1 MKRLWILSI
10 FCILFLTSCS
20 TKKVETPSY
29 TAVPNLEFSSS
40 IKLFI
45 EQAQKITTLSH
56 ADINLICAKLQ
67 TYVSD
72 CKDGSQILTLE
83 FNREN
88 TIYIHYTPKRL
99 SNGSYQFFQTLH
111 PSYDISYKED
121 GSVVIPIHINN
132 SKDALFEA
140 NVDYSMIKDNL
151 EINKISFT
159 FFNEEAKEFNEMY
172 ASLDSTSQK
181 DYCLSLI
188 PNKNGN
194 SKELTE
200 FLRACIYNGNMYV
213 LEELYKLTHDN
224 DSENKFKIELA
235 NAMASVSSI
244 SLSASNPYQPELF
257 YSENYQDFP
266 QINTLSIIVTHLQT
280 SKSLEEL
287 GAKEIEPN
295 FDWESVYQ
303 IPNIHNF
310 YKFIQEN
317 EPTTGVYKFDMDQD
331 GLMEILILFPG
342 GTMGNLFWEILH
354 LDKSGYITETNSG
367 GGMEP
372 LSLYHLH
379 GKYFFLTR
387 IMDSYDKE
395 TLGWEIYALNRNG
408 KMYQASIWYEKIG
421 SEIIFTD
428 NYMQKTEKK
437 DWNSHSWGLYDR
449 DFDNYIDL
457 YKRYEHNAIG
467 QKIQPNKKVLMLF
480 GDSDE
485 STSYN
490 IYGSF
495 DFNNDNIDDWTKVY
509 MFFPSNRN
517 PYYCNYTFVD
527 GKTNQLLD
535 FSNIITEYNSR
546 LCCVIPYEFEN
557 RNYFLC
563 ILNGYG
569 NYIFKLI
576 EIKGMEPIELQNWLV
591 SITKRILIQV
601 SESNDIRNSLL
612 Y

>member
-1 MKRLWILSI
+1 
-10 FCILFLTSCS
+10 
-20 TKKVETPSY
+20 
-29 TAVPNLEFSSS
+29 
-40 IKLFI
+40 
-45 EQAQKITTLSH
+45 
-56 ADINLICAKLQ
+56 
-67 TYVSD
+67 
-72 CKDGSQILTLE
+72 
-83 FNREN
+83 
-88 TIYIHYTPKRL
+88 
-99 SNGSYQFFQTLH
+99 
-111 PSYDISYKED
+111 
-121 GSVVIPIHINN
+121 
-132 SKDALFEA
+132 
-140 NVDYSMIKDNL
+140 
-151 EINKISFT
+151 
-159 FFNEEAKEFNEMY
+159 
-172 ASLDSTSQK
+172 
-181 DYCLSLI
+181 
-188 PNKNGN
+188 
-194 SKELTE
+194 
-200 FLRACIYNGNMYV
+200 
-213 LEELYKLTHDN
+213 
-224 DSENKFKIELA
+224 
-235 NAMASVSSI
+235 
-244 SLSASNPYQPELF
+244 
-257 YSENYQDFP
+257 
-266 QINTLSIIVTHLQT
+266 
-280 SKSLEEL
+280 
-287 GAKEIEPN
+287 
-295 FDWESVYQ
+295 
-303 IPNIHNF
+303 
-310 YKFIQEN
+310 
-317 EPTTGVYKFDMDQD
+317 MDQD

-387 IMDSYDKE
+387 IIDSYDKE

-437 DWNSHSWGLYDR
+437 DWNSHSLGLYDR

-517 PYYCNYTFVD
+517 LYYCNYTFVD

-535 FSNIITEYNSR
+535 FSNIITKYNSR